1 MKLNIIVFIYILGE
15 FLHLADSI
23 VPKNIKPALSDLV
36 AYALEGRP
44 STKYVNYSA
53 SIEEFDQVLC
63 SSEDR
68 FIFYPVKTVHP
79 EKSEIF
85 IGDNVKKSNA
95 MAAISA
101 LAKLYKTLNHEPMPA
116 TIGLYHAMNLFGPK
130 VSMLRYVTHKKQS
143 KHKGAQSVLTKECED
158 FVKESGVLIV
168 KEAVAWKWDPIRS
181 ALKVNIITCF
191 ILLFLIMNEC
201 NYLLLI
207 ILLSILDKNK
217 RCKQIR

>member
-1 MKLNIIVFIYILGE
+1 M
-15 FLHLADSI
+15 ADSI
-23 VPKNIKPALSDLV
+23 VPNNNKPTLSDLV

-44 STKYVNYSA
+44 SSKCVNYST

-68 FIFYPVKTVHP
+68 LIFFPVNTVLP

-85 IGDNVKKSNA
+85 IGDDLKKNNA

-101 LAKLYKTLNHEPMPA
+101 LAKLYKTLNHEPTPS

-130 VSMLRYVTHKKQS
+130 INMLRYVAHKKYS
-143 KHKGAQSVLTKECED
+143 KHKGTQSVMTKECED

-181 ALKVNIITCF
+181 ALKVNNK
-191 ILLFLIMNEC
+191 LFF
-201 NYLLLI
+201 
-207 ILLSILDKNK
+207 
-217 RCKQIR
+217 

>member
-1 MKLNIIVFIYILGE
+1 MINFVYILGE

-44 STKYVNYSA
+44 SSKCIHYSTSFEEYV
-53 SIEEFDQVLC
+53 QVLC

-68 FIFYPVKTVHP
+68 LIFYPVNTVQP

-85 IGDNVKKSNA
+85 IGDDVKKSNA

-101 LAKLYKTLNHEPMPA
+101 LAKLYKTLNHKPTPA

-130 VSMLRYVTHKKQS
+130 VSMLRYVTYKKQL
-143 KHKGAQSVLTKECED
+143 KHKGAQSVMTKECED

-181 ALKVNIITCF
+181 ALKVNIIGRF
-191 ILLFLIMNEC
+191 I
-201 NYLLLI
+201 
-207 ILLSILDKNK
+207 
-217 RCKQIR
+217 